1 MRKRVAMLVALSMMW
16 SLVVPTAFA
25 QEAAAVGPPG
35 LIQVEQV
42 LYGRA
47 QEGAL
52 LTRLERIERDVY
64 GRPQDGS
71 AFLVRLQRLQNL
83 LLGAEGDISIKMK
96 LNAIEWVT
104 FQKINE
110 GPSISRRI
118 EQLES
123 QLFGEIQSDAG
134 LVERLDQLLELM
146 WPGGRIYVSEVEIP
160 QRTLVRIELLT
171 ELNSE
176 RNKPND
182 PVRYRVVDNV
192 SIDGVIVI
200 PAGAEGQGHVVSVSS
215 AGRLGQDGRVEV
227 DFGTVRAMDSS
238 EVRITLDERAT
249 ERNKSMELA
258 AGASLAGVVLLGPIG
273 LAAGYFVQGKQHVVP
288 QGTVFYV
295 EVAQDAKV
303 KGLSLVPTS
312 VAR

>member
-1 MRKRVAMLVALSMMW
+1 MRKLVALLLTV
-16 SLVVPTAFA
+16 SLVWWTMVPAASA
-25 QEAAAVGPPG
+25 QSTAAVGPPG
-35 LIQVEQV
+35 LIQVEQI

-52 LTRLERIERDVY
+52 LSRLERIERDLY

-83 LLGAEGDISIKMK
+83 LVGAEGEVSIKMK

-104 FQKINE
+104 YQSINE

-123 QLFGEIQSDAG
+123 TLFGQIQSDAG
-134 LVERLDQLLELM
+134 LVERLDQLLSIM
-146 WPGGRIYVSEVEIP
+146 WPGGRIYVADTVIP
-160 QRTLVRIELLT
+160 ERTLVRIELLT

-176 RNKPND
+176 KSKPND

-192 SIDGVIVI
+192 SIDGKIVI
-200 PAGAEGQGHVVSVSS
+200 PAGAEGEGHVVAVEA
-215 AGRLGQDGRVEV
+215 AGRLGQDGVVRV
-227 DFGTVRAMDSS
+227 DFGTVRAMDSTQ
-238 EVRITLDERAT
+238 VRIHLDERAT

-258 AGASLAGVVLLGPIG
+258 AGASLAGIVLLGPIG
-273 LAAGYFVQGKQHVVP
+273 LAAGYFVQGRQHVVP
-288 QGTVFYV
+288 QGSIFFV
-295 EVAQDAKV
+295 EVAQETTVQA
-303 KGLSLVPTS
+303 LSLVPTT
-312 VAR
+312 R